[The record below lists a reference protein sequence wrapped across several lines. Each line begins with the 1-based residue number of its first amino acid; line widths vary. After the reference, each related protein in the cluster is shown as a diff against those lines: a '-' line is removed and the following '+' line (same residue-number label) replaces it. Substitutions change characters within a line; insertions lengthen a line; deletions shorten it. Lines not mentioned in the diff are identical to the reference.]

1 MEKKQMNVTIEIHYI
16 TNGNKVMQRGSFP
29 LRRKKPEEVAFE
41 WFRQIR
47 REMPFGAELE
57 KIIVDGEDVTE
68 LVKELDNAPLD

>member
-1 MEKKQMNVTIEIHYI
+1 MNCMNVTIEVHYI
-16 TNGNKVMQRGSFP
+16 TNDNKVMQRGSFP
-29 LRRKKPEEVAFE
+29 LRRKKPEEVAYE

-57 KIIVDGEDVTE
+57 KVIVDGEDLTE